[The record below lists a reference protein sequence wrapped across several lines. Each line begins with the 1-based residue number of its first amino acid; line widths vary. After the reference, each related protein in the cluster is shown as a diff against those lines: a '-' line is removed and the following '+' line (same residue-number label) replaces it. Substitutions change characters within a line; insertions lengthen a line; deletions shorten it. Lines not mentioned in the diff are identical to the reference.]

1 MWWAIICV
9 YLCRLRMGRPWA
21 GRLADIWVIAG
32 LTTCLI
38 AKQAQ
43 VLNHISM
50 IHGRPENT
58 IQRNGNPRT
67 DSHRKRT
74 HNSTAERSQMWRSLS
89 MIDSCYF
96 HHGVHGST
104 ELAEGTELFYIIER
118 TDRVT
123 VYWLITP
130 LALHKT
136 ARFDTKLCGST
147 QNCVVR
153 HKTVRFDTKLRGST
167 QNCAV
172 RHKTARLDTKLRGST
187 QNCAVRHKTV
197 RFDTKLCG
205 STQNCAVRQQKMPG
219 SPHPAS
225 ISLHCYYPPPP
236 PPVHKSRTHTLLIE
250 INCLLVRLVH
260 KKSSTNC
267 RTSVFETNLLIIPFK
282 SWYSYERLALF
293 CNLLS
298 LTDVSPSSWIRP
310 SVVTV
315 LVPHHCL
322 WLTQTCISITVM
334 MSLCHPSSPSKCPT
348 SVPDRRRPVSV
359 SPSSW
364 V

>member
-74 HNSTAERSQMWRSLS
+74 HNSTAERSQMWRNLS
-89 MIDSCYF
+89 MIDSCCF

-130 LALHKT
+130 LTLHKT

-153 HKTVRFDTKLRGST
+153 HKTVRFDTKLR
-167 QNCAV
+167 C
-172 RHKTARLDTKLRGST
+172 ST

-205 STQNCAVRQQKMPG
+205 STTKNAWFAPPSKHQ
-219 SPHPAS
+219 SP
-225 ISLHCYYPPPP
+225 LLLPPTPTPRPP
-236 PPVHKSRTHTLLIE
+236 ITHTHTLLIE

-315 LVPHHCL
+315 LVPHHCP